1 MVFSKMIELDEVQM
15 LRHQYYRDSRARV
28 GSDVLPRYR
37 HNLMH
42 QCNRLN
48 KDMISSSKRDLFY
61 V

>member
-1 MVFSKMIELDEVQM
+1 MIFSKMIELDEVQT

-28 GSDVLPRYR
+28 GSDVLPRYG
-37 HNLMH
+37 HNLMQ
-42 QCNRLN
+42 QCNRLS

>member
-1 MVFSKMIELDEVQM
+1 MIFSKMIELDEVQT

-37 HNLMH
+37 HNLMY

-48 KDMISSSKRDLFY
+48 KNMISSSKRDLFY

>member
-1 MVFSKMIELDEVQM
+1 MIELDEVQT
-15 LRHQYYRDSRARV
+15 LRQQYYRDSRARV